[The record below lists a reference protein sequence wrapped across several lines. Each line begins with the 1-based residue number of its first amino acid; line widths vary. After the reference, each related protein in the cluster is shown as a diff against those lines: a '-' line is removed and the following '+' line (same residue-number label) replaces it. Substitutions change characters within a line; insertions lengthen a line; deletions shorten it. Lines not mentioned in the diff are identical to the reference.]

1 MGFEDSW
8 LRLIPS
14 ELRNRGRSLS
24 DIGVNS
30 IAWTK
35 TDALEVIKILS
46 EFGYKILGG
55 DVINASKEK
64 PCYTY
69 DHWSSDKKTKG
80 LNNWDEMV
88 RVSSEVAVNY
98 INKYREGRRKILY
111 IVVSV
116 NPEEYKH
123 IVEKELELKRLKDL
137 SNIRKK
143 KCFLKSLIKKYLF
156 RRVN

>member
-1 MGFEDSW
+1 MGIEHSW

-14 ELRNRGRSLS
+14 ELRNRGRSLT

-46 EFGYKILGG
+46 ESGYKILGG

-69 DHWSSDKKTKG
+69 DNWSSDKKTKE
-80 LNNWDEMV
+80 LDNWDEMV
-88 RVSSEVAVNY
+88 RVSCEVALNY
-98 INKYREGRRKILY
+98 IDKYREGRRKILY
-111 IVVSV
+111 DVVSV
-116 NPEEYKH
+116 NSEEYTH
-123 IVEKELELKRLKDL
+123 LEEKRREL
-137 SNIRKK
+137 ST
-143 KCFLKSLIKKYLF
+143 
-156 RRVN
+156 